1 MGKTKIPRRVNYA
14 QQRAADDRARVEKL
28 RQLCQNGITPGDM
41 ERACKMAAEDAFR
54 RGKEKAVNELGEF
67 FLKTCYA
74 AALLAAHDE
83 FGFGHDRCM
92 KLLNRLD
99 HHVTYSLTSDELVDE
114 VFDKLRISIDFKK
127 TLPDERIM
135 EVGT

>member
-1 MGKTKIPRRVNYA
+1 MGKRGSVPRRIGYA
-14 QQRAADDRARVEKL
+14 QQREANDRAREEKL
-28 RQLCQNGITPGDM
+28 RQLCQNGITPRDM
-41 ERACKMAAEDAFR
+41 EEACKLAAEDAYK
-54 RGKEKAVNELGEF
+54 RGKAVAVNELGEF

-92 KLLNRLD
+92 RLLNKLD

-114 VFDKLRISIDFKK
+114 VYEKLGISIDFKK
-127 TLPDERIM
+127 ALPDERIT
-135 EVGT
+135 EV